1 MGSLGNNG
9 SHSRKKITSG
19 KKGKTGGAGDGV
31 FGSGQND
38 MNKKV
43 KNYDIR
49 FIQSILDIFLQALN
63 HAENNIFFVLG

>member
-1 MGSLGNNG
+1 MQQEFGNNQLGSLGNNG

-19 KKGKTGGAGDGV
+19 KKGKAGGAGDGV

-43 KNYDIR
+43 KKYDIR
-49 FIQSILDIFLQALN
+49 FLN
-63 HAENNIFFVLG
+63 QY